1 MGVGHRLTASG
12 GVNSVIQDKVIEILG
27 IFFGDCRQRAHVHQD
42 VAFGVEQDDLLVGP
56 GQGKTQGERS
66 VASHGW
72 VAQGHVPVGLV
83 AEVDP
88 MAAAPAWN
96 HHGVAP
102 VRCEGFEH
110 ICCLEHQSSTRSLIL
125 IWVSL
130 DETVVFIADQDR
142 HRLLGF
148 FGLFE
153 GHGDP
158 VGIGV
163 ALHQVILDAK
173 GV

>member
-1 MGVGHRLTASG
+1 MRKNLILRLDTHKIG
-12 GVNSVIQDKVIEILG
+12 RLVLFFLIMNSVTLSHAQRSKAFTKNELWMMKNADSVK
-27 IFFGDCRQRAHVHQD
+27 IFRLA
-42 VAFGVEQDDLLVGP
+42 
-56 GQGKTQGERS
+56 TMS
-66 VASHGW
+66 T
-72 VAQGHVPVGLV
+72 
-83 AEVDP
+83 AEVYP

-102 VRCEGFEH
+102 VGCEGFEH

-153 GHGDP
+153 GDGDP
-158 VGIGV
+158 VGVGV
-163 ALHQVILDAK
+163 ALHQVIFDAK